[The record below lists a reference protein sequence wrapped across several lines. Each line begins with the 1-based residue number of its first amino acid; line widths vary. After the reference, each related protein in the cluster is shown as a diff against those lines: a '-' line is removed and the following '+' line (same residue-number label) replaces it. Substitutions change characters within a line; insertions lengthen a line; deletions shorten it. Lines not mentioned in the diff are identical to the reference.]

1 MNSRTKKAIKFLLE
15 AVLFR
20 VYNCYEQKN
29 SDIKKKWESSLLS
42 EKASN

>member
-20 VYNCYEQKN
+20 VYNCYEHKN
-29 SDIKKKWESSLLS
+29 SDIKKK
-42 EKASN
+42 